1 MNTDERPEF
10 DLDALKSDLAA
21 LADEDLR
28 GLADAIKHEL
38 QARSSRAREDAKRKI
53 RELAE
58 VHGLDLRELAARP
71 SRGSKA
77 PAAMLMRNP
86 ENPLETWN
94 GLGRKPEWYKRAIA
108 KGMHPTD
115 LKIPDN
121 S

>member
-1 MNTDERPEF
+1 MTTDERPEI
-10 DLDALKSDLAA
+10 DLAA
-21 LADEDLR
+21 LQTDIAALPDADLR
-28 GLADAIKHEL
+28 ALADAIKHEL
-38 QARSSRAREDAKRKI
+38 QARASRAREDAKRKI

-58 VHGLDLRELAARP
+58 AHGLDLRELAARP
-71 SRGSKA
+71 SKGPKA
-77 PAAMLMRNP
+77 PSAILMRNP